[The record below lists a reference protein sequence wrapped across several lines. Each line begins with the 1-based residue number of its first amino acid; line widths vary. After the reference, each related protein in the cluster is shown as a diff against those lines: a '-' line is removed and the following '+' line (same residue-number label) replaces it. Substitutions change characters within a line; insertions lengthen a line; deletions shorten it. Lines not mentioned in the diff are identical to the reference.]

1 MRIQLLTF
9 AKWSAITHVEQR
21 KGTRMKNPKP
31 PTAPGSLFVELEEK
45 TNDYFKGTKK
55 RHGNKG
61 KETEKRRLYYR

>member
-31 PTAPGSLFVELEEK
+31 PTLRV
-45 TNDYFKGTKK
+45 
-55 RHGNKG
+55 
-61 KETEKRRLYYR
+61 LYL